1 MRELIKYS
9 KRIVIKLGTGLLTKD
24 AGIIDNEIINSLVRQ
39 ICRLIH
45 EGREIVIVS
54 SGAIGAGFPYLNLT
68 KRPTTLPLL
77 QASASIGQAKLMRIY
92 DDLFSKENIYIA
104 QILLTRDDLKV
115 RKRHLNVRNT
125 LNSLLQNKVIPIIN
139 ENDTVSVDEI
149 KFGDNDLLSA
159 LVTNLIQGD
168 LLINLTSVD
177 GLMRKSSD
185 GKSLDNIVIHEVKG
199 VSETVK
205 SESLSVKTAL
215 GTGGMKSKLQA
226 AKIVN
231 TAGEFMVIANGR
243 KENILL
249 RILNGEE
256 IGTLFIPDNDKMD
269 CRKRWIAFFDQPK
282 GKIIIDSGAREA
294 ILEKGKS
301 LLPSGIKDIEGK
313 FGTGDVVLICGEDS
327 KEIARGLV
335 NFSSN
340 EVTLISGFHTKEIER
355 ILGSRPYDEVVH
367 RNNLVVTFDKD

>member
-9 KRIVIKLGTGLLTKD
+9 KRIVIKLGTGLLTKG
-24 AGIIDNEIINSLVRQ
+24 AGIIDNDIVNSLVGQ

-54 SGAIGAGFPYLNLT
+54 SGAIGAGFPYLNLD

-125 LNSLLQNKVIPIIN
+125 LNTLLQNKIVPIIN
-139 ENDTVSVDEI
+139 ENDTVSVAEI
-149 KFGDNDLLSA
+149 RFGDNDLLSA

-168 LLINLTSVD
+168 LLINLTSVE
-177 GLMRKSSD
+177 GLMKKSAD
-185 GKSLDNIVIHEVKG
+185 GKSLDNIVIKEVKG
-199 VSETVK
+199 ISGDIA
-205 SESLSVKTAL
+205 SESISSKTTL
-215 GTGGMKSKLQA
+215 GTGGMTSKLHA

-243 KENILL
+243 KENVLL
-249 RILNGEE
+249 KILNGEE
-256 IGTLFIPDNDKMD
+256 IGTLFIPDNNKMD
-269 CRKRWIAFFDQPK
+269 SRKRWIAFFDQPK
-282 GKIIIDSGAREA
+282 GKIIIDSGAIDA
-294 ILEKGKS
+294 ILNKGKS
-301 LLPSGIKDIEGK
+301 LLPKGVKDIEGK
-313 FGTGDVVLICGEDS
+313 FSVGDVVFICSEEN

-335 NFSSN
+335 NFNSS
-340 EVTLISGFHTKEIER
+340 EVTQISGHHTAEIEK
-355 ILGSRPYDEVVH
+355 ILGSRPYDEVIH
-367 RNNLVVTFDKD
+367 RNNLVITHEKD